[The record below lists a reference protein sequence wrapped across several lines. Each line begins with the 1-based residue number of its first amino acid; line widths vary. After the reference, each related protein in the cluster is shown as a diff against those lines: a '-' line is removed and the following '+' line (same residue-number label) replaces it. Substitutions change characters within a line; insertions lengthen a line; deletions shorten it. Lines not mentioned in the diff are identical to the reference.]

1 MKSSSDRMGIPSCWA
16 FLFLPDVDVTSLLIR
31 YDVDPLTADA
41 TLPPC
46 DSM

>member
-1 MKSSSDRMGIPSCWA
+1 MMGMFSSLA
-16 FLFLPDVDVTSLLIR
+16 FLFLPEVEVTSLLIR
-31 YDVDPLTADA
+31 NDVEPLTADA